1 MNEILIGIM
10 GVTVK
15 NLKRKNSKKNLRV
28 YRRDPAT
35 WGLTMIEVIFAIIL
49 FAGAMITLLG
59 LQSSNL
65 SRTREDRNKVRA
77 MLAAREILS
86 AVEIQEDAL
95 EPGLKRGTLDEIFNG
110 LVPKPPRSNEEIDP
124 HQGLEASLE
133 VENVALP
140 EIGQTAL
147 QKVIVTIY
155 WGGGPLDFF
164 KTTFFT
170 PGEIQN
176 TALSGSEAPDD

>member
-1 MNEILIGIM
+1 ML
-10 GVTVK
+10 K
-15 NLKRKNSKKNLRV
+15 NPEPKNGAKKLPV
-28 YRRDPAT
+28 CHRDPGT

-86 AVEIQEDAL
+86 AIEIQEEGL
-95 EPGLKRGTLDEIFNG
+95 ETGFKRGTIDEIFNG
-110 LVPKPPRSNEEIDP
+110 LIPKPPRSKEEIDP

-133 VENVALP
+133 VEDVALP

-147 QKVIVTIY
+147 QKVVVTIY

-164 KTTFFT
+164 KTTLFT
-170 PGEIQN
+170 PGSIQSTEGEGLN
-176 TALSGSEAPDD
+176 D